1 MNIAPRAFLGFAL
14 IGALMLAL
22 GVFALSQMSK
32 IRTSGENIVENSVPS
47 VRALNEF
54 TQLTLRLRVLSY
66 RLLTNRE
73 ADTQQ
78 KTFDLFEQRNQ
89 QIRTAQSNYEKLISA
104 PEERAAYDQ
113 YVQLLNQYRQL
124 EERMKTLSRNNQ
136 VDELRT
142 LLGNDLQTN
151 SEAVNAV
158 LARLT
163 EINNLQAEAFNKSA
177 AQQYSTAFTW
187 VVTMLIVATGLTLLF
202 AWLLTNSITKP
213 IANALDAAEEI
224 AKGNLTRPITV
235 DGSDEAGRLLR
246 AMATMQDKLR
256 DTLQRISG
264 SATQLASA
272 AEELNSVTD
281 ESARGLTQ
289 QNNEIEQAA
298 TAVNEMTSAVEEVAR
313 NAVSTSEAS
322 RNATTS
328 AGDGRDLVQET
339 VGAIE
344 RMSADVQS
352 TATLI
357 GNLADE
363 SRDIGKV
370 LDVIRGLAD
379 QTNLLALNA
388 AIEAARAG
396 EAGRGFAVVADE
408 VRALAHRT
416 QQSTSEI
423 ERMIGSIQ
431 SGTEQAA
438 TAVNEMTSAV
448 EEVARNA
455 VSTSEASRNATTS
468 AGDGRDLVQETVG
481 AIERMSADV
490 QSTASLIGN
499 LANESRDI
507 GKVLDVI
514 RGLADQTN
522 LLALNAAIEA
532 ARAGEAGRGFAV
544 VADEVR
550 ALAHRTQQ
558 STSEIERMIG
568 SIQSG
573 TEQAVDSMRNSTER
587 AESTLNIARGA
598 GMSLDTI
605 NSAIVEINERN
616 LVIAS
621 AAEEQAQVAREV
633 DRNLVNIRDLSVQ
646 SATGANQTSAA
657 SAELSRLAVDLNSM
671 VGRFSL

>member
-1 MNIAPRAFLGFAL
+1 MRQKRAGPQDFSRMTDKSSIRQSQRRTDALISVNTMSLRNMNIAPRAFLGFAL
-14 IGALMLAL
+14 IGGLMLIL
-22 GVFALSQMSK
+22 GVFALNQMSK
-32 IRTSGENIVENSVPS
+32 IRGAAEDITSSSVPS
-47 VRALNEF
+47 IKSLDEF

-66 RLLTNRE
+66 RLLVNRE
-73 ADTQQ
+73 PDVQQ
-78 KTFDLFEQRNQ
+78 KTMELLETRNQ
-89 QIRTAQSNYEKLISA
+89 QIRAAQTTYEKLITS
-104 PEERAAYDQ
+104 PQERSAYDQ
-113 YVQLLNQYRQL
+113 YVQLLGQYRQI
-124 EERMKTLSRNNQ
+124 EDRMKILSRNNQ

-142 LLGNDLQTN
+142 LLNTDLLTN
-151 SEAVNAV
+151 SEAVNTV
-158 LARLT
+158 LNRLL
-163 EINNLQAEAFNKSA
+163 EINTQQTADTNQRATDQYSSAFNLVITLLA
-177 AQQYSTAFTW
+177 
-187 VVTMLIVATGLTLLF
+187 IATGLTVLF

-213 IANALDAAEEI
+213 IANALNAAEEI
-224 AKGNLTRPITV
+224 AEGNLTRPITV
-235 DGSDEAGRLLR
+235 DGEDEAGRLLL
-246 AMATMQDKLR
+246 AMSKMQDKLR

-322 RNATTS
+322 KNATTS

-339 VGAIE
+339 VSAIE

-357 GNLADE
+357 GD
-363 SRDIGKV
+363 
-370 LDVIRGLAD
+370 
-379 QTNLLALNA
+379 
-388 AIEAARAG
+388 
-396 EAGRGFAVVADE
+396 
-408 VRALAHRT
+408 
-416 QQSTSEI
+416 
-423 ERMIGSIQ
+423 
-431 SGTEQAA
+431 
-438 TAVNEMTSAV
+438 
-448 EEVARNA
+448 
-455 VSTSEASRNATTS
+455 
-468 AGDGRDLVQETVG
+468 
-481 AIERMSADV
+481 
-490 QSTASLIGN
+490 

-573 TEQAVDSMRNSTER
+573 TEHAVDSMRNSTER

-657 SAELSRLAVDLNSM
+657 SNELSRLALDLNNM

>member
-1 MNIAPRAFLGFAL
+1 MSLRNMNIAPRAFLGFAC
-14 IGALMLAL
+14 IGALMLFL
-22 GVFALSQMSK
+22 GIFALNQMSK
-32 IRTSGENIVENSVPS
+32 IRGAAEDITQSSVPS
-47 VRALNEF
+47 IRALEDF

-73 ADTQQ
+73 PDVQQ
-78 KTFDLFEQRNQ
+78 KTLEAFELRNQ
-89 QIRTAQSNYEKLISA
+89 QIRTAQGTYEKLIESR
-104 PEERAAYDQ
+104 EERSAYDEYVRLLGQ
-113 YVQLLNQYRQL
+113 YHQI
-124 EERMKTLSRNNQ
+124 EERMKSLSRSNQ
-136 VDELRT
+136 IEELRT
-142 LLGNDLQTN
+142 LLNTQLLSN
-151 SEAVNAV
+151 SEQINAALTRLLDLNNSMANATNQKAADQYDSAFDLVVALLV
-158 LARLT
+158 LATALT
-163 EINNLQAEAFNKSA
+163 
-177 AQQYSTAFTW
+177 
-187 VVTMLIVATGLTLLF
+187 VLF
-202 AWLLTNSITKP
+202 AWLLTRSITLP
-213 IANALDAAEEI
+213 IAQALEAAEHI
-224 AKGNLTRPITV
+224 AEGNLTQSIKV
-235 DGSDEAGRLLR
+235 DGDDEAGRLLR
-246 AMATMQDKLR
+246 AMNKMQEKLR

-272 AEELNSVTD
+272 AEELNAVTD

-322 RNATTS
+322 KNATAS

-339 VGAIE
+339 VSAIE
-344 RMSADVQS
+344 RMSGDVQG

-357 GNLADE
+357 GALAEE

-431 SGTEQAA
+431 A
-438 TAVNEMTSAV
+438 
-448 EEVARNA
+448 
-455 VSTSEASRNATTS
+455 
-468 AGDGRDLVQETVG
+468 
-481 AIERMSADV
+481 
-490 QSTASLIGN
+490 
-499 LANESRDI
+499 
-507 GKVLDVI
+507 
-514 RGLADQTN
+514 
-522 LLALNAAIEA
+522 
-532 ARAGEAGRGFAV
+532 
-544 VADEVR
+544 
-550 ALAHRTQQ
+550 
-558 STSEIERMIG
+558 
-568 SIQSG
+568 G

-587 AESTLNIARGA
+587 AESTLNIAKGA

-605 NSAIVEINERN
+605 NSAIIEINERN

-646 SATGANQTSAA
+646 SATGASQTSAA
-657 SAELSRLAVDLNSM
+657 SSELSRLAVDLNGM
-671 VGRFSL
+671 VGRFRL

>member
-1 MNIAPRAFLGFAL
+1 MSLRNMNIAPRAFLGFAL
-14 IGALMLAL
+14 IGALMLFL
-22 GVFALSQMSK
+22 GVFALNQMSK
-32 IRTSGENIVENSVPS
+32 IRAATEDITLSSVPS
-47 VRALNEF
+47 IRALDEF

-73 ADTQQ
+73 PDVQQ
-78 KTFDLFEQRNQ
+78 KTLESFDVRNQ
-89 QIRTAQSNYEKLISA
+89 QIRTAQAVYEKLIDSS
-104 PEERAAYDQ
+104 EERAAYDEYVRLLAQ
-113 YVQLLNQYRQL
+113 YHQI
-124 EERMKTLSRNNQ
+124 EERMKSLSRANQ
-136 VDELRT
+136 VEELRT
-142 LLGNDLQTN
+142 LLNTELLNN
-151 SEAVNAV
+151 SDQVNAV
-158 LARLT
+158 LNRLLD
-163 EINNLQAEAFNKSA
+163 INNKMALATNQQAADQYDLAFELVVILLILA
-177 AQQYSTAFTW
+177 TAL
-187 VVTMLIVATGLTLLF
+187 TMLF
-202 AWLLTNSITKP
+202 AWLLTRSITQP
-213 IANALDAAEEI
+213 IAQALDAAEEI
-224 AKGNLTRPITV
+224 AEGNLTRPIKV
-235 DGSDEAGRLLR
+235 EGNDEAGRLLL
-246 AMATMQDKLR
+246 AMAKMQDNLK

-272 AEELNSVTD
+272 AEELNAVTD

-322 RNATTS
+322 KNATSS

-339 VGAIE
+339 VSAIE
-344 RMSADVQS
+344 RMSSDVQA

-357 GNLADE
+357 GNLAEE

-431 SGTEQAA
+431 AGTE
-438 TAVNEMTSAV
+438 
-448 EEVARNA
+448 
-455 VSTSEASRNATTS
+455 
-468 AGDGRDLVQETVG
+468 
-481 AIERMSADV
+481 
-490 QSTASLIGN
+490 
-499 LANESRDI
+499 
-507 GKVLDVI
+507 
-514 RGLADQTN
+514 
-522 LLALNAAIEA
+522 
-532 ARAGEAGRGFAV
+532 
-544 VADEVR
+544 
-550 ALAHRTQQ
+550 H
-558 STSEIERMIG
+558 
-568 SIQSG
+568 
-573 TEQAVDSMRNSTER
+573 AVDSMRNSTER
-587 AESTLNIARGA
+587 AESTLNIAKGA

-605 NSAIVEINERN
+605 NTAIVEINERN

-646 SATGANQTSAA
+646 SATGASQTSAA
-657 SAELSRLAVDLNSM
+657 SSELSRLAVDLNGM
-671 VGRFSL
+671 VGRFRL

>member
-1 MNIAPRAFLGFAL
+1 MSLRNMNIAPRAFLGFAL

-22 GVFALSQMSK
+22 GVFALTQMSK
-32 IRTSGENIVENSVPS
+32 IRGSGEIIAQNSVPS
-47 VRALNEF
+47 IKALDEF

-66 RLLTNRE
+66 RLLVNRE
-73 ADTQQ
+73 PDIQQ
-78 KTFDLFEQRNQ
+78 KTYDLLEQRGQ
-89 QIRTAQSNYEKLISA
+89 QIHAAQTAYEKLISA
-104 PEERAAYDQ
+104 PDERAAYDQ
-113 YVQLLNQYRQL
+113 YVQLLGQYRQL

-142 LLGNDLQTN
+142 LLNTELLSN
-151 SEAVNAV
+151 SDAINA
-158 LARLT
+158 AIGRLV
-163 EINNLQAEAFNKSA
+163 EINNLQAEALNKGA
-177 AQQYSTAFTW
+177 AQQYSSAFNW
-187 VVTMLIVATGLTLLF
+187 VVTLLVIATGLTLLF

-246 AMATMQDKLR
+246 AMSTMQEKLR

-272 AEELNSVTD
+272 AEELNAVTD

-322 RNATTS
+322 KHATTS

-431 SGTEQAA
+431 SGTE
-438 TAVNEMTSAV
+438 
-448 EEVARNA
+448 
-455 VSTSEASRNATTS
+455 
-468 AGDGRDLVQETVG
+468 
-481 AIERMSADV
+481 
-490 QSTASLIGN
+490 
-499 LANESRDI
+499 
-507 GKVLDVI
+507 
-514 RGLADQTN
+514 
-522 LLALNAAIEA
+522 
-532 ARAGEAGRGFAV
+532 
-544 VADEVR
+544 
-550 ALAHRTQQ
+550 H
-558 STSEIERMIG
+558 
-568 SIQSG
+568 
-573 TEQAVDSMRNSTER
+573 AVDSMRNSTER

-598 GMSLDTI
+598 GLSLDTI
-605 NSAIVEINERN
+605 NTAIVEINERN

>member
-1 MNIAPRAFLGFAL
+1 MSLRNMNIAPRAFLGFAF
-14 IGALMLAL
+14 IGALMLFL
-22 GVFALSQMSK
+22 GVFALNQMSK
-32 IRTSGENIVENSVPS
+32 IRAATEDITQASVPS
-47 VRALNEF
+47 IRALDEF

-73 ADTQQ
+73 PDVQQ
-78 KTFDLFEQRNQ
+78 KTLEAFELRNQ
-89 QIRTAQSNYEKLISA
+89 QIRAAQGVYEKLIDSR
-104 PEERAAYDQ
+104 EERSAYDEYVRLLGQ
-113 YVQLLNQYRQL
+113 YHQI
-124 EERMKTLSRNNQ
+124 EERMKSLSRANQ
-136 VDELRT
+136 IDELRT
-142 LLGNDLQTN
+142 LLNTEMLSN
-151 SEAVNAV
+151 SEQVNAV
-158 LARLT
+158 LTRLLDL
-163 EINNLQAEAFNKSA
+163 NNQMANTTNQEAKD
-177 AQQYSTAFTW
+177 QYDMAFDLVVGLLIIATA
-187 VVTMLIVATGLTLLF
+187 LTLLF
-202 AWLLTNSITKP
+202 AWLLTRSITLP
-213 IANALDAAEEI
+213 IAQALEAAEEV
-224 AKGNLTRPITV
+224 AEGNLTRPIKV
-235 DGSDEAGRLLR
+235 DGNDEAGRLLA
-246 AMATMQDKLR
+246 AMAKMQDKLR
-256 DTLQRISG
+256 DTLQRIAG

-272 AEELNSVTD
+272 AEELNAVTD

-339 VGAIE
+339 VSAIE
-344 RMSADVQS
+344 RMSGDVQA

-357 GNLADE
+357 GD
-363 SRDIGKV
+363 
-370 LDVIRGLAD
+370 
-379 QTNLLALNA
+379 
-388 AIEAARAG
+388 
-396 EAGRGFAVVADE
+396 
-408 VRALAHRT
+408 
-416 QQSTSEI
+416 
-423 ERMIGSIQ
+423 
-431 SGTEQAA
+431 
-438 TAVNEMTSAV
+438 
-448 EEVARNA
+448 
-455 VSTSEASRNATTS
+455 
-468 AGDGRDLVQETVG
+468 
-481 AIERMSADV
+481 
-490 QSTASLIGN
+490 

-568 SIQSG
+568 SIQAG
-573 TEQAVDSMRNSTER
+573 TEHAVDSMRNSTER
-587 AESTLNIARGA
+587 AESTLNIAKGA

-605 NSAIVEINERN
+605 NTAIVEINERN

-646 SATGANQTSAA
+646 SATGASQTSAA
-657 SAELSRLAVDLNSM
+657 SSELSRLAVDLNGM
-671 VGRFSL
+671 VGRFRL

>member
-1 MNIAPRAFLGFAL
+1 MSLRNMNIAPRAFLGFAF
-14 IGALMLAL
+14 IGALMLFL
-22 GVFALSQMSK
+22 GVFALNQMSK
-32 IRTSGENIVENSVPS
+32 IRAATEDITLTSVPS
-47 VRALNEF
+47 IRALDEF

-73 ADTQQ
+73 PDVQQ
-78 KTFDLFEQRNQ
+78 KTLEAFDMRNQ
-89 QIRTAQSNYEKLISA
+89 QIRTAQGIYEKLIDSS
-104 PEERAAYDQ
+104 EERATYDEYVRLLGQ
-113 YVQLLNQYRQL
+113 YHQIEARMKSLSQANQVEELRALLN
-124 EERMKTLSRNNQ
+124 S
-136 VDELRT
+136 EL
-142 LLGNDLQTN
+142 LAN
-151 SEAVNAV
+151 SEQVNAV
-158 LARLT
+158 LTRLVD
-163 EINNLQAEAFNKSA
+163 INNKMANATNQQAEDQYNMAFDL
-177 AQQYSTAFTW
+177 
-187 VVTMLIVATGLTLLF
+187 VVGLLIVATVLTLLF
-202 AWLLTNSITKP
+202 AWLLTRSITQP
-213 IANALDAAEEI
+213 ISQALEAAEEV
-224 AKGNLTRPITV
+224 AEGNLTRPIKV
-235 DGSDEAGRLLR
+235 DGNDEAGRLLA
-246 AMATMQDKLR
+246 AMAKMQDKLR
-256 DTLQRISG
+256 DTLQRIAG

-272 AEELNSVTD
+272 AEELNAVTD

-339 VGAIE
+339 VSAIE
-344 RMSADVQS
+344 RMSGDVQA

-357 GNLADE
+357 GD
-363 SRDIGKV
+363 
-370 LDVIRGLAD
+370 
-379 QTNLLALNA
+379 
-388 AIEAARAG
+388 
-396 EAGRGFAVVADE
+396 
-408 VRALAHRT
+408 
-416 QQSTSEI
+416 
-423 ERMIGSIQ
+423 
-431 SGTEQAA
+431 
-438 TAVNEMTSAV
+438 
-448 EEVARNA
+448 
-455 VSTSEASRNATTS
+455 
-468 AGDGRDLVQETVG
+468 
-481 AIERMSADV
+481 
-490 QSTASLIGN
+490 

-568 SIQSG
+568 SIQAG
-573 TEQAVDSMRNSTER
+573 TEHAVDSMRNSTER
-587 AESTLNIARGA
+587 AESTLNIAKGA

-605 NSAIVEINERN
+605 NTAIVEINERN

-646 SATGANQTSAA
+646 SATGASQTSAA
-657 SAELSRLAVDLNSM
+657 SSELSRLAVDLNGM
-671 VGRFSL
+671 VGRFRL